1 MAQQHHEIQPI
12 KQTGLYPGCSLEAT
26 ARGFL
31 KSLEKV
37 FHALDVNYREIK
49 DWNCCGSTS
58 AHAVDPKLFM
68 SLNLRNLALAEE
80 QGLHQLLVPCAACY
94 HRLAL
99 TNHKLQQDPQL
110 LQSLNRETR
119 LNYRGGVT
127 IRNLLD
133 FYVNTVGLDVIS
145 SRVKAPL
152 SRLKT
157 VCYYGCLNT
166 RVPRLESFDSVEYP
180 TSMDRLVESLGGEA
194 LDWSYKT
201 DCCGAGHFITDEN
214 LSFRLTH
221 KILEDALARG
231 AECIAVSC
239 PMCHNNLDTKQTQ
252 IRKQY
257 NIPKPIPIVF
267 VSQLIGLAFGFRAR
281 SLGLQRNF
289 VKFKPGVS

>member
-1 MAQQHHEIQPI
+1 MAEQHQGNHNINY
-12 KQTGLYPGCSLEAT
+12 TGLYPGCSLEST

-37 FHALDVNYREIK
+37 FHTLNIRYREIK

-80 QGLHQLLVPCAACY
+80 QELRQLLVPCAACY
-94 HRLAL
+94 HRLA
-99 TNHKLQQDPQL
+99 TVNYKLQNNSQL
-110 LQSLNRETR
+110 LESLNRETG

-133 FYVNTVGLDVIS
+133 FYVNSIGIEKISKSVTVPLTGL
-145 SRVKAPL
+145 KA
-152 SRLKT
+152 

-166 RVPRLESFDSVEYP
+166 RVPRQAAFDSVEYP
-180 TSMDRLVESLGGEA
+180 TSMDRLVETLGAET

-201 DCCGAGHFITDEN
+201 DCCGAGHFITNEK
-214 LSFRLTH
+214 LSFELTH
-221 KILEDALARG
+221 KILRDAQDRG
-231 AECIAVSC
+231 AACIAVSC
-239 PMCHNNLDTKQTQ
+239 PMCHNNLDTKQAV

-257 NIPKPIPIVF
+257 NLPKLIPIVF

-281 SLGLQRNF
+281 SLGIQRSF
-289 VKFKPGVS
+289 VKFKPGVA